1 MTMRFLL
8 IIKMQTFTPH
18 QDKNYFN
25 GYTHCIGKQR
35 FFTFHLIDDNIEE
48 FPVTNLSSLLKDIS
62 HEYLDTNNCK
72 QNEVILWYLPVLK
85 FLITSRNL
93 LRFTHSIGN
102 CNTAQTACS
111 HIVNCSLEKR
121 YLQPN
126 FTNTCKKEIY
136 GSCH

>member
-18 QDKNYFN
+18 QAKTILMAIPIVQESS
-25 GYTHCIGKQR
+25 GSSL
-35 FFTFHLIDDNIEE
+35 FHLIDDNIEE

-111 HIVNCSLEKR
+111 HIFNCSLEKR